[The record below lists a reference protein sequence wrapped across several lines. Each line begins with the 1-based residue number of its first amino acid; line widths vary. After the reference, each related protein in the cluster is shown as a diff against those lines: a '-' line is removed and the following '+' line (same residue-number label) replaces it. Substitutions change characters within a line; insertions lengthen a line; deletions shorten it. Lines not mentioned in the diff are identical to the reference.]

1 MQCGK
6 EDTSEGGENNV
17 ERRTQVGGGSKSVPQ
32 HVLTRMKKTEK
43 DNRDLRAQ
51 ISFLR
56 KKIRILE
63 SRKTPQILRK
73 KIERTQQPRSQ
84 NTFGEYFRWGWVICS
99 LLKIL
104 FLGV

>member
-1 MQCGK
+1 MRGGEQCGK
-6 EDTSEGGENNV
+6 EDTSG
-17 ERRTQVGGGSKSVPQ
+17 GGGSKSVPQ

-73 KIERTQQPRSQ
+73 TIERTQQPRSQ